1 MNLKEL
7 MHLLTY
13 IKQQRDWCNY
23 QINMSTKKAT
33 TEHYISMRDGYEE
46 KIKELESKIEN
57 YG

>member
-46 KIKELESKIEN
+46 KIKELEPLHTI
-57 YG
+57 